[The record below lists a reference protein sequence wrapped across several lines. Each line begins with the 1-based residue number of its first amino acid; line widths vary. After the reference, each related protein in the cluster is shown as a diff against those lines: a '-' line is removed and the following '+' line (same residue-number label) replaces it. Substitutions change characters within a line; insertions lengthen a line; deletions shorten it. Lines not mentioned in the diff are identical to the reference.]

1 MVELSLC
8 NLSPLHCVEKK
19 KLHANATNGIY
30 LDSQVAAC
38 SFIIVVGVCCA
49 CVGTYSSL
57 SKIIQ
62 NYT

>member
-1 MVELSLC
+1 MSDVLI
-8 NLSPLHCVEKK
+8 HCT
-19 KLHANATNGIY
+19 LYCGFDLQI
-30 LDSQVAAC
+30 AAC

-57 SKIIQ
+57 SKIIH